1 MEPQPE
7 PLRLL
12 QVRRVHLAGVIEG
25 AVPWAIRGAFPHQAL
40 MRVRGA
46 PCWVSHPRRDPV
58 GVKAE
63 DGDLV
68 LLLEDT
74 LGATV
79 SDLLG
84 STPASIRERDTAYEE
99 WPILRPLR
107 FGGNGVTTRLP
118 GASFEFDDL
127 PQSVRARLRGMI
139 VIPSSAIA
147 GEPMLSHLLDA
158 FEAEVSERRDAQPL
172 VVARLIESILVLALR
187 CERRHA
193 HAAVAAG
200 AAEPARPAPHPDR
213 YVDKA
218 VCILQETPRGDWSVG
233 SLASVVGLSRRS
245 FTRRFATE
253 LGEAP
258 GEHLTRRRMELATH
272 LLRTTDLDV
281 GEVAR
286 RVGYESGAAF
296 CRAFK
301 RRHGVSPNRFRKSAD
316 P

>member
-1 MEPQPE
+1 MEPHAE

-46 PCWVSHPRRDPV
+46 PCWVSHPQRDPV

-63 DGDLV
+63 DGDLI

-79 SDLLG
+79 SDLLR

-99 WPILRPLR
+99 WPIVRPLR
-107 FGGNGVTTRLP
+107 FGGDGVTTRLP

-127 PQSVRARLRGMI
+127 PQSVRAQLRGMI
-139 VIPSSAIA
+139 VISSSEIA
-147 GEPMLSHLLDA
+147 REPMLSHLLDA
-158 FEAEVSERRDAQPL
+158 FEAEVGARRDAQAL
-172 VVARLIESILVLALR
+172 VVARLIESILVIALR
-187 CERRHA
+187 CQA
-193 HAAVAAG
+193 QS
-200 AAEPARPAPHPDR
+200 ARPAPHPDR

-233 SLASVVGLSRRS
+233 RLASVVGLSRRS

-258 GEHLTRRRMELATH
+258 GEHLTRRRMELATQ
-272 LLRTTDLDV
+272 LLQTTDLDV

-301 RRHGVSPNRFRKSAD
+301 RRHGVSPNQFRKSVD